1 MRDLSK
7 DVYVSS
13 VEGHI
18 VARHGSG
25 TVQTKPMSIGVYRE
39 VRTKADGSTEF
50 VGMRWDTDE
59 VVLLPAR
66 EFAFFAREY
75 EEDLRVGTLKERTKA
90 DYEAWNAKRERE
102 AADLKKRLD
111 AEAKLSD
118 EERQR
123 AEEAKSLADAEE
135 AAKGAAAEAEAAK
148 KRADDLKKKLAADA
162 KKRAADAEAAKKS
175 EEPS

>member
-1 MRDLSK
+1 MRDLTK

-39 VRTKADGSTEF
+39 VKEKADGSTEF
-50 VGMRWDTDE
+50 VGMRWDTEE

-66 EFAFFAREY
+66 EFAFFAKEY
-75 EEDLRVGTLKERTKA
+75 EEELRVGTLKERTKA
-90 DYEAWNAKRERE
+90 EYEAWSAKREKESE
-102 AADLKKRLD
+102 ALRKRLE

-118 EERQR
+118 DEKQR
-123 AEEAKSLADAEE
+123 DADEKSLADAEE
-135 AAKGAAAEAEAAK
+135 AAKSAAAEAEAAK
-148 KRADDLKKKLAADA
+148 KKAADLKKKLADDA
-162 KKRAADAEAAKKS
+162 KKRAAEAKTPEGS
-175 EEPS
+175 